1 MALFSNVFIEELFK
15 PQEIYSVNSTK
26 QIFEK
31 IAHSSIMRLNKNSMD
46 KLFDL
51 MIMAFKY
58 QILFSNRY

>member
-1 MALFSNVFIEELFK
+1 M
-15 PQEIYSVNSTK
+15 NSTK

-58 QILFSNRY
+58 QIIFSNR